1 MAHDKTDIYLL
12 PIFNINTEK
21 LHHNSP
27 VQPPQQCDEKMKTTI
42 TILGLAL
49 LIILTMPGLSS
60 SVAENPTNWE
70 DNFTDETG
78 ISHKENITVAN
89 GDVKLQNIP
98 WWDYNWT
105 YREPINISNTAG
117 NQTDYQVKIELNS
130 SNVGLNWNWT
140 NDGNDARFTY
150 YNTTSGT
157 KTETD
162 YWIES
167 WDSTANTSIIWVK
180 VPFLENNTDTTIY
193 MYYGNL
199 LASSASNIT
208 NTFEFF
214 DDFPGNSLDTSKW
227 DTSGGVSVAD
237 SKLTLSSSVS
247 EWVKSKQNFASGNY
261 RVDVRITSH
270 NTYVRFRMGFFNNR
284 YKFDDGGPVWWAF
297 EVDGSKVDIWGYNV
311 PANGLVGVTSLIV
324 NEKTR
329 LEAPTNSHEISQY
342 STNLNGV
349 YLQTW
354 ECTLKIDW
362 VLVRKYASPEPT
374 ATMGAEEKVTRGEL
388 TSVAITPPSLLNWD
402 KFNAN
407 NTIPSG
413 TSITYTILNASNN
426 AVLCPV
432 LTGNS
437 DDISTC
443 AGTTPSIKLYA
454 ELETSDPGKTPA
466 LHSWNVSWIVSGPAA
481 NGTIKGT
488 VNDPLGAALA
498 GVKITASDGINNYEN
513 STNSLGEYII
523 HNINSSTYT
532 VTASKSGYTPKS
544 APNVLV
550 NTSETTIT
558 NFILHPIPTSE
569 GASAVVHFEK
579 EEGEEENRY
588 LPIGSTTRIVIVIS
602 NPSDTQA
609 TIPLHIGSPD
619 ETFRNLV
626 RFENSNIDPNDWDI
640 TLGPH
645 GKRYVAV
652 EILAGKIGSH
662 ELVIGPDDIYENKYD
677 SIRVVI
683 VNQDTGLFTQSPGL
697 KSAGLI
703 IILALA
709 VILIFKRTSGSKA
722 KNHPAKRNTKRH

>member
-1 MAHDKTDIYLL
+1 
-12 PIFNINTEK
+12 
-21 LHHNSP
+21 
-27 VQPPQQCDEKMKTTI
+27 MKATI

-49 LIILTMPGLSS
+49 LIILTIPDLSN

-70 DNFTDETG
+70 DNFADETG
-78 ISHKENITVAN
+78 ISLKENITVTN

-130 SNVGLNWNWT
+130 SKVGLNWNWT
-140 NDGNDARFTY
+140 TDENATRFTC
-150 YNTTSGT
+150 YNSTSGT
-157 KTETD
+157 ETEIP

-167 WDSTANTSIIWVK
+167 WNSTANTSIIWVK
-180 VPFLENNTDTTIY
+180 VPFLENNTGTTIY
-193 MYYGNL
+193 IYYSNPNA
-199 LASSASNIT
+199 ASANNGT

-214 DDFPGNSLDTSKW
+214 DDFPGDSLDTSKW

-237 SKLTLSSSVS
+237 SKLELSKGFGS
-247 EWVKSKQNFASGNY
+247 EWVRSKQNFASGNY
-261 RVDVRITSH
+261 RVDVSITSH
-270 NTYVRFRMGFFNNR
+270 NTYVRFRMGFSNDL

-297 EVDGSKVDIWGYNV
+297 EVDGSKVDTWGYNV

-329 LEAPTNSHEISQY
+329 LETPTNSHEISQY

-354 ECTLKIDW
+354 ECTLYIDW
-362 VLVRKYASPEPT
+362 VLARKYAPLEPT
-374 ATMGAEEKVTRGEL
+374 ATMGAEEKITRGEL

-402 KFNAN
+402 EFYADDA
-407 NTIPSG
+407 IEAG
-413 TSITYTILNASNN
+413 TSITYTILNASNG

-432 LTGNS
+432 LTGNG
-437 DDISTC
+437 DNISTC
-443 AGTTPSIKLYA
+443 AGTTPSIKLYT

-466 LHSWNVSWIVSGPAA
+466 LHSWNVSWLVSGPAA
-481 NGTIKGT
+481 NGTINGT
-488 VNDPLGAALA
+488 VIDTLGAALA
-498 GVKITASDGINNYEN
+498 DVKITASDGINNYEN
-513 STNSLGEYII
+513 STNSPGQYVIY
-523 HNINSSTYT
+523 NVNSSTYL

-544 APNVLV
+544 TPNVLV
-550 NTSETTIT
+550 NTSETATT

-569 GASAVVHFEK
+569 GNASPIVHFEK
-579 EEGEEENRY
+579 EEENIH
-588 LPIGSTTRIVIVIS
+588 LSLGSTSRVVIVID

-619 ETFRNLV
+619 ETFRNLI
-626 RFENSNIDPNDWDI
+626 RFENSNIDPNNWNI

-645 GKRYVAV
+645 GKRYVAL
-652 EILAGKIGSH
+652 EMLAGKIGSH
-662 ELVIGPDDIYENKYD
+662 ELVVGPDNIYENKYD

-683 VNQDTGLFTQSPGL
+683 VNQDAGIFAQSPGL

-722 KNHPAKRNTKRH
+722 KKHPAKRNTKRH